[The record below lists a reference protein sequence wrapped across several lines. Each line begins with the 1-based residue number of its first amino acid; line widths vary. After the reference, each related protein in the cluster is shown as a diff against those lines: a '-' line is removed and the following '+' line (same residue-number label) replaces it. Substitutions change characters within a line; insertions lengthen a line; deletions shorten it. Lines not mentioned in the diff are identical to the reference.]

1 MTAQGFNKY
10 GGKYHEPTRPMFE
23 TEQKKK
29 TATMVFEGMTPIPR
43 GGEDE
48 IAGQISSGD
57 LDSRPYD
64 K

>member
-1 MTAQGFNKY
+1 
-10 GGKYHEPTRPMFE
+10 MFE

-48 IAGQISSGD
+48 IAG
-57 LDSRPYD
+57 
-64 K
+64 